1 MLLNNLL
8 IFSALAAV
16 GLMLTV
22 SDWRMRIAGLASLY
36 FVGFIVILQIWPVAL
51 ASVKLISGLM
61 GIALLS
67 TSMINTMVD
76 QANDLRFPSEMI
88 FRFLMAA
95 LIWIVVAAIAPS
107 INEWIPIPYTNLY
120 IGVSLMGSGLLFMS
134 LTEDFFEII
143 LGLLTILTGF
153 DIIYSSLEGS
163 ALVTGIYAFIII
175 LICLLGGYFSLTV
188 LDKEKE

>member
-1 MLLNNLL
+1 MFLNNLL
-8 IFSALAAV
+8 IFSALAAF
-16 GLMLTV
+16 GLMLIV

-51 ASVKLISGLM
+51 ASVKLISGWM

-67 TSMINTMVD
+67 TSMLNSMHQV
-76 QANDLRFPSEMI
+76 NDHRFTSEMI
-88 FRFLMAA
+88 FRFLMTV

-107 INEWIPIPYTNLY
+107 INEWLPIPYTNLY
-120 IGVSLMGSGLLFMS
+120 IGVSLMGSGLIFMS
-134 LTEDFFEII
+134 LTEDLFEII

-175 LICLLGGYFSLTV
+175 LICLLSGYFSPPD
-188 LDKEKE
+188 LDKEEE

>member
-1 MLLNNLL
+1 MFLNNLL
-8 IFSALAAV
+8 IFSALTSF
-16 GLMLTV
+16 GLMLIV
-22 SDWRMRIAGLASLY
+22 SDWRMRVAGLASLY

-51 ASVKLISGLM
+51 ASVKLISGWM

-67 TSMINTMVD
+67 TSILNSMD
-76 QANDLRFPSEMI
+76 QASDHRLPSEMI
-88 FRFLMAA
+88 FRFLMTA

-107 INEWIPIPYTNLY
+107 INEWLPIPYTNLY
-120 IGVSLMGSGLLFMS
+120 IGVSLMGSGLIFMS

-175 LICLLGGYFSLTV
+175 LICLLSGYFSSTV
-188 LDKEKE
+188 LDKEEE

>member
-1 MLLNNLL
+1 MFLNNLL
-8 IFSALAAV
+8 IFSALAAF
-16 GLMLTV
+16 GLMLIV

-51 ASVKLISGLM
+51 ASVKLISGWM

-67 TSMINTMVD
+67 TSMLNSMHQV
-76 QANDLRFPSEMI
+76 NDHRFTSEII
-88 FRFLMAA
+88 FRFLMTA

-107 INEWIPIPYTNLY
+107 INEWLPIPYTNLY
-120 IGVSLMGSGLLFMS
+120 IGVSLMGSGLIFMS
-134 LTEDFFEII
+134 LTEDLFEII

-175 LICLLGGYFSLTV
+175 LICLLGGYFSPPD
-188 LDKEKE
+188 LDKEEE

>member
-16 GLMLTV
+16 GLMLV
-22 SDWRMRIAGLASLY
+22 ASDWRMRIAGLASIYLI
-36 FVGFIVILQIWPVAL
+36 GFIVIIQIWPVAL
-51 ASVKLISGLM
+51 ASVKLISGWM

-67 TSMINTMVD
+67 TSMLNSMN
-76 QANDLRFPSEMI
+76 QANRHRFTSEI
-88 FRFLMAA
+88 VFRFLMAV

-107 INEWIPIPYTNLY
+107 INEWLPIPYTNLY
-120 IGVSLMGSGLLFMS
+120 IGVSLIGSGLLFMS
-134 LTEDFFEII
+134 LTDDFIEIV
-143 LGLLTILTGF
+143 LGLLTILAGF

-175 LICLLGGYFSLTV
+175 LICLLIGYFSSVV
-188 LDKEKE
+188 LDRKVD

>member
-8 IFSALAAV
+8 IFSALTSF
-16 GLMLTV
+16 GLMLIV
-22 SDWRMRIAGLASLY
+22 SDWRMRVAGLASLY

-51 ASVKLISGLM
+51 ASVKLISGWM

-67 TSMINTMVD
+67 TSMLNSMD
-76 QANDLRFPSEMI
+76 QASGHRLPSEMI
-88 FRFLMAA
+88 FRFLMTA

-107 INEWIPIPYTNLY
+107 INEWLPIPYTNLY
-120 IGVSLMGSGLLFMS
+120 IGVSLMGSGLIFMS

-175 LICLLGGYFSLTV
+175 LICLLSGYFSSTV
-188 LDKEKE
+188 LDKEEE

>member
-22 SDWRMRIAGLASLY
+22 FDWRMRIAGLASLY

-67 TSMINTMVD
+67 TSMINSMD
-76 QANDLRFPSEMI
+76 QANGLRFPSEMI

-188 LDKEKE
+188 LDKEEE

>member
-67 TSMINTMVD
+67 TSMINSID

-175 LICLLGGYFSLTV
+175 LICLLGGYSSLPV

>member
-67 TSMINTMVD
+67 TSMINSMD

-175 LICLLGGYFSLTV
+175 LICLLGGYFSLLV
-188 LDKEKE
+188 LDKEEE

>member
-8 IFSALAAV
+8 IFSALAAF
-16 GLMLTV
+16 GLMLIA

-36 FVGFIVILQIWPVAL
+36 LVGFIVILQIWPVAL
-51 ASVKLISGLM
+51 ASVKLISGWM

-67 TSMINTMVD
+67 TSMLNSMH
-76 QANDLRFPSEMI
+76 QANDHRFTSEMI
-88 FRFLMAA
+88 FRFLMTA

-107 INEWIPIPYTNLY
+107 INEWLPIPYTNLY
-120 IGVSLMGSGLLFMS
+120 IGVSLMGSGLIIMS
-134 LTEDFFEII
+134 LTEDLFEII

-153 DIIYSSLEGS
+153 DILYSSLEGS

-175 LICLLGGYFSLTV
+175 LICLLSGYFSPPA
-188 LDKEKE
+188 LDKEEE

>member
-1 MLLNNLL
+1 MFLNNLL
-8 IFSALAAV
+8 IFSALAAF
-16 GLMLTV
+16 GLMLIV

-143 LGLLTILTGF
+143 LGLLTIMTNIF
-153 DIIYSSLEGS
+153 
-163 ALVTGIYAFIII
+163 
-175 LICLLGGYFSLTV
+175 LG
-188 LDKEKE
+188 

>member
-8 IFSALAAV
+8 IFSALAAF
-16 GLMLTV
+16 GLMLIV
-22 SDWRMRIAGLASLY
+22 SDWRMRVAGLASLY
-36 FVGFIVILQIWPVAL
+36 FIGFIVILQIWPVAL
-51 ASVKLISGLM
+51 ASVKLISGWM

-67 TSMINTMVD
+67 TSMLNSMD
-76 QANDLRFPSEMI
+76 QESDHRFTSEMI
-88 FRFLMAA
+88 FRFLMIG
-95 LIWIVVAAIAPS
+95 LIWIVIAAIAPS
-107 INEWIPIPYTNLY
+107 INEWLPIPYTNLY
-120 IGVSLMGSGLLFMS
+120 IGVSLMGSGLIFLS

-175 LICLLGGYFSLTV
+175 LICLLSGYFSSTV
-188 LDKEKE
+188 LDKEEE

>member
-1 MLLNNLL
+1 MFLNYLL
-8 IFSALAAV
+8 IFSALAAF
-16 GLMLTV
+16 GLMLIV

-51 ASVKLISGLM
+51 ASVKLISGWM

-67 TSMINTMVD
+67 SSMLNSAD
-76 QANDLRFPSEMI
+76 QGSDYRFTSEMI
-88 FRFLMAA
+88 FRFLMTV

-107 INEWIPIPYTNLY
+107 INEWLPIPYTNLY
-120 IGVSLMGSGLLFMS
+120 IGVSLMGSGLIFMS

-175 LICLLGGYFSLTV
+175 LICLLSGYFSSTV
-188 LDKEKE
+188 LYKEEE

>member
-16 GLMLTV
+16 GLMLV
-22 SDWRMRIAGLASLY
+22 ASDWRMRIASLASIYLIE
-36 FVGFIVILQIWPVAL
+36 FIVIIQIWPVAL
-51 ASVKLISGLM
+51 ASVKLISGWM

-67 TSMINTMVD
+67 TSMLNSMN
-76 QANDLRFPSEMI
+76 QANSHRFTSEI
-88 FRFLMAA
+88 VFRFLMAV

-107 INEWIPIPYTNLY
+107 INEWLPIPYTNLY

-134 LTEDFFEII
+134 LTDDFIEIV
-143 LGLLTILTGF
+143 LGLLTILAGF

-175 LICLLGGYFSLTV
+175 LICLLSGYFSSV
-188 LDKEKE
+188 VSDRKVD